1 MIYFC
6 VSIQTKSALI
16 GRMVERVTMK
26 IQNIRLLY
34 FFFMLSIFTGAV
46 TQSSY
51 AQELPAD
58 QQLVLVADEMYN
70 FGDVKDALEVYVQA
84 LEMNP
89 KNERANFM
97 AGKAYLTT
105 TQKDLALKYLLKSY
119 ELNPNVAD
127 NILLLIGTAYHLNYE
142 FDNAISYYN
151 QYRTKIIMNVEG
163 TKPFGEQDNS
173 SEEKKIERK
182 IYECEN
188 GKVYIKKPLD
198 IELFNLG
205 EGVNSEFKDYGP
217 ILNTDRSK
225 VYFTSRRKGS
235 TGGNKDNDNEFF
247 EDVYRS
253 DKTGNVW
260 GTAVNL
266 GYPVNS
272 DLHESCIG
280 ISSDEQELFLYIDN
294 DKYKGDIF
302 YCKKDNK
309 GNWGLPKSLSKQINT
324 PDFIE
329 NSMSLTP
336 DGKTLFFSSN
346 KAGGFGGQDIY
357 VSKKDPKGEWG
368 IPVNL
373 GSYLNTEY
381 DDESPFLDK
390 DGKTLYFSSKGHR
403 GMGGFDIYKS
413 HYDSTTQIWSKP
425 ENLLYPINSTEDDT
439 YFILSSDGIYG
450 YFSSNKNIG
459 LGDADIYRFKMPDQN
474 IKDPVFKVDSVTF
487 TLIDRDSL
495 NKNANEYT
503 FHINV
508 TDKETGQTIE
518 AEVQVIDT
526 EDDKLLDQ
534 SVSTKGFYDK
544 KLTFTTK
551 TKLVVSIKKEG
562 YIFQDISI
570 KIDPE
575 SKQNRTVTRTIT
587 MEKPVVG
594 SKYVL
599 RNLYYDFDK
608 ADLRKESHT
617 ELNNLLRLLQDSPN
631 MKIEIGSHTD
641 DLGSKEYN
649 YSLSQR
655 RAQSVVNWLSEKGIS
670 ASRLIPKGYGEDEP
684 LVSNDD
690 EKEGR
695 ELNRRTEIKILSK

>member
-1 MIYFC
+1 
-6 VSIQTKSALI
+6 
-16 GRMVERVTMK
+16 MK

-34 FFFMLSIFTGAV
+34 FFYLIPFLLWGTV
-46 TQSSY
+46 QSSY

-89 KNERANFM
+89 QNERANFM

-105 TQKDLALKYLLKSY
+105 TQKDLALKYLIKAY

-127 NILLLIGTAYHLNYE
+127 NILLLIGTAYHLNYD
-142 FDNAISYYN
+142 FDKAISYYN
-151 QYRTKIIMNVEG
+151 QYRTKIITNAEG
-163 TKPFGEQDNS
+163 NMPFSEQDNS

-188 GKVYIKKPLD
+188 GKVYIKNPLD
-198 IELFNLG
+198 IELINLG
-205 EGVNSEFKDYGP
+205 EGVNSAFKDYGP
-217 ILNTDRSK
+217 IINADQTK
-225 VYFTSRRKGS
+225 IYFTSRRKGS

-247 EDVYRS
+247 EDIYSAEKVS
-253 DKTGNVW
+253 NQW
-260 GTAVNL
+260 QSAVNL

-272 DLHESCIG
+272 NLHESCIG
-280 ISSDEQELFLYIDN
+280 ISSDETELFLYIDN

-302 YCKKDNK
+302 YTKKDSK
-309 GNWGLPKSLSKQINT
+309 GSWGIPKSLSKLINT
-324 PDFIE
+324 PDYIE
-329 NSMSLTP
+329 NSMCLTP

-368 IPVNL
+368 LPVNL

-381 DDESPFLDK
+381 DDEGPFLDV

-413 HYDSTTQIWSKP
+413 VYDSTAQTWSKP
-425 ENLLYPINSTEDDT
+425 ENLLYPINSTEDDV
-439 YFILSSDGIYG
+439 YFLLSKDGVYG

-459 LGDADIYRFKMPDQN
+459 FGDADIYKFRMPDHHFKTPTFKIDSVSISL
-474 IKDPVFKVDSVTF
+474 IKDSTNKTPALTSEFTFKVNIVDKATGELLEADMEVV
-487 TLIDRDSL
+487 DMEN
-495 NKNANEYT
+495 NK
-503 FHINV
+503 I
-508 TDKETGQTIE
+508 
-518 AEVQVIDT
+518 
-526 EDDKLLDQ
+526 LDQ
-534 SVSTKGFYDK
+534 SKSGKGVYEK
-544 KLTFTTK
+544 SFTVNQK
-551 TKLVVSIKKEG
+551 TKILISIKKEG
-562 YIFQDISI
+562 YLFQDISI
-570 KIDPE
+570 KVDPQ
-575 SKQNRTVTRTIT
+575 SQQNRIIERSIS

-594 SKYVL
+594 NKYVL

-608 ADLRKESHT
+608 ADLRKESDT
-617 ELNNLLRLLQDSPN
+617 ELDNLLRLLQSSPN

-641 DLGSKEYN
+641 DMGTTAYN
-649 YSLSQR
+649 YNLSQR
-655 RAQSVVNWLSEKGIS
+655 RAQSVVNWLTEKGIS
-670 ASRLIPKGYGEDEP
+670 LSRLVPKGYGEDEP

>member
-1 MIYFC
+1 MTTFC
-6 VSIQTKSALI
+6 VLIKTKSGPNA
-16 GRMVERVTMK
+16 GMVERVAMK

-34 FFFMLSIFTGAV
+34 FFCMLSIFTGPV
-46 TQSSY
+46 MQSSY
-51 AQELPAD
+51 AQDLPAD

-105 TQKDLALKYLLKSY
+105 TQKDLALKYLIKSY

-142 FDNAISYYN
+142 FDNAISFYN
-151 QYRTKIIMNVEG
+151 QYRTKIIMNAEG
-163 TKPFGEQDNS
+163 AKPFGEQDNA

-182 IYECEN
+182 IYECET
-188 GKVYIKKPLD
+188 GKVYIKNPLD

-205 EGVNSEFKDYGP
+205 DGVNSEFKDYGP
-217 ILNTDRSK
+217 ILNTDRTK
-225 VYFTSRRKGS
+225 IYFTSRRKGS

-247 EDVYRS
+247 EDIYRS
-253 DKTGNVW
+253 DKVGSAW
-260 GTAVNL
+260 STAVNL

-309 GNWGLPKSLSKQINT
+309 GNWGMPKSLSKQINT
-324 PDFIE
+324 ADFIE
-329 NSMSLTP
+329 NSMSITP

-346 KAGGFGGQDIY
+346 KPGGFGGQDIY
-357 VSKKDPKGEWG
+357 VSKKDAKGEWG

-381 DDESPFLDK
+381 DDESPFLDT

-413 HYDSTTQIWSKP
+413 RYDSTTQIWSKP

-439 YFILSSDGIYG
+439 YFILSDDGVYG

-459 LGDADIYRFKMPDQN
+459 LGDADIYRFRMPDKN
-474 IKDPVFKVDSVTF
+474 IKTPPVFKADSVTF
-487 TLIDRDSL
+487 TLIDKDSL
-495 NKNANEYT
+495 KKNEYNIK
-503 FHINV
+503 INI
-508 TDKETGQTIE
+508 TDKETGQLLE
-518 AEVQVIDT
+518 AEVQVIDV
-526 EDDKLLDQ
+526 EDDDKSLDQ
-534 SVSTKGFYDK
+534 SISTQGLYDK
-544 KLTFTTK
+544 KLTFAKK
-551 TKLVVSIKKEG
+551 TKLVVSIKKDG

-575 SKQNRTVTRTIT
+575 SQQNRTVTRTIT

-617 ELNNLLRLLQDSPN
+617 ELNNLLKLLQGSPN

-641 DLGSKEYN
+641 DMGSKDYN

-655 RAQSVVNWLSEKGIS
+655 RAQSVVNWLIEKGIN

-695 ELNRRTEIKILSK
+695 ELNRRTEVKILSN